1 MAQKREQ
8 DTIINKPKQQ
18 IKMERAA
25 MEAQMQ
31 MTLQMITL
39 CKQKCLKASHS
50 AASLSDAETM
60 AINNCMKKYLEA
72 PAIVM

>member
-1 MAQKREQ
+1 
-8 DTIINKPKQQ
+8 
-18 IKMERAA
+18 

-39 CKQKCLKASHS
+39 CKQKCLKTSHS

-72 PAIVM
+72 PQIVM

>member
-1 MAQKREQ
+1 
-8 DTIINKPKQQ
+8 
-18 IKMERAA
+18 MERAA

-39 CKQKCLKASHS
+39 CKQKCVKATHT
-50 AASLSDAETM
+50 AATLSDAETL

-72 PAIVM
+72 PQIVM